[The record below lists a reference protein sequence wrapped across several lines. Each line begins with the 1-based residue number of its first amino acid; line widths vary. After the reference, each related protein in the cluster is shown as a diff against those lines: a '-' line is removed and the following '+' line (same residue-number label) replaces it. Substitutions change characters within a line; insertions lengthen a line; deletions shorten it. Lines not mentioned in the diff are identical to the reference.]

1 MLIINAANRI
11 KLPAAKT
18 KATANNTIGTD
29 ISVSTIKEKT
39 VSCNN
44 GNYEHLE
51 NYSPA
56 MGIARC
62 QDSPVT
68 LMQANPAYSIE
79 CFDRSTKP
87 SVSLK

>member
-1 MLIINAANRI
+1 MYMLIINAASRI

-18 KATANNTIGTD
+18 KVTANNTIGTD
-29 ISVSTIKEKT
+29 NSVSTIKGKT

-44 GNYEHLE
+44 GNYEYAE

-56 MGIARC
+56 MSISRC

-68 LMQANPAYSIE
+68 LMQANQH
-79 CFDRSTKP
+79 R
-87 SVSLK
+87 VL